1 MSQSTQ
7 EKKAQRDLKADAA
20 KIVRTLSISGDN
32 RAETQRIVVGVQRG
46 IEYHLKHQS
55 AKARA
60 LDKKAKKLKQV
71 DSNSEAG
78 APAAA
83 APDRKSSSAF
93 LPWGL
98 LTLSWVSFVGYLMF
112 EAWF

>member
-7 EKKAQRDLKADAA
+7 EKKTQRNLKAEAA
-20 KIVRTLSISGDN
+20 KIVRTLNISGDN

-46 IEYHLKHQS
+46 VEYHLKHQS

-60 LDKKAKKLKQV
+60 LDKKAKKLNQV
-71 DSNSEAG
+71 DNNSDAGVPATTASNQKPS
-78 APAAA
+78 P
-83 APDRKSSSAF
+83 AF

-98 LTLSWVSFVGYLMF
+98 LVLSWVGFVSYLLL